1 MLKPSSLEIRGYN
14 NADVSNTFWRQAG
27 GTQHLAIVLPGYG
40 YSADMPVLY
49 YPGHLLTSRGA
60 DMLQVQYSY
69 SKDPLYQGQD
79 AGGQAAWLYAD
90 TMAACFAALSQGN
103 YQRVTLIGKSLG
115 TIAMAHLLGDKPE
128 FAVAECIWLTPVLD
142 DALTYDRLLKGGER
156 GLVIIG
162 TDDPYYTP
170 DKVAALQGRANLSV
184 QTYDHANHSLELPG
198 DIPGSIRILE
208 QFIAQID
215 QFLFT

>member
-1 MLKPSSLEIRGYN
+1 
-14 NADVSNTFWRQAG
+14 
-27 GTQHLAIVLPGYG
+27 
-40 YSADMPVLY
+40 
-49 YPGHLLTSRGA
+49 
-60 DMLQVQYSY
+60 MLQVQYSY
-69 SKDPLYQGQD
+69 SKDPLYQSQD

-115 TIAMAHLLGDKPE
+115 TIVMAHLLGDKPE

-170 DKVAALQGRANLSV
+170 DKVAALQGTANLTV

>member
-1 MLKPSSLEIRGYN
+1 
-14 NADVSNTFWRQAG
+14 
-27 GTQHLAIVLPGYG
+27 
-40 YSADMPVLY
+40 
-49 YPGHLLTSRGA
+49 
-60 DMLQVQYSY
+60 
-69 SKDPLYQGQD
+69 
-79 AGGQAAWLYAD
+79 
-90 TMAACFAALSQGN
+90 
-103 YQRVTLIGKSLG
+103 
-115 TIAMAHLLGDKPE
+115 MAHLLGDKPE

-170 DKVAALQGRANLSV
+170 DKVAALQARANLSV